1 MKGLKG
7 LLQYIRPYKS
17 LVVLSIVC
25 NILLSIFTIVSI
37 PLVIPFFQ
45 ILFDRAPLSILEPEG
60 YDVAE
65 WLEYYFSQLI
75 ASTDRETALLYVCL
89 AIVLVFFLK
98 NVFRYLALY
107 FMAPVRNGI
116 VRDIRNK
123 LFNTY
128 QHLPLGYFSEKK
140 KGDLISRAITDVQ
153 EIEWSILNV
162 IEVIFK
168 SPLIII
174 GSILLMIYISPGLT
188 QFVLVLILFTGL
200 IIGRIGKTLK
210 KSSSQAQQSVSRMTS
225 TLEESIGGVKV
236 VRAFRA
242 ESFLSEKFGAENNE
256 YMSLLTRILRRRDM
270 SSPLTEFLG
279 VSVVAVLL
287 WYGSTL
293 VFAQSL
299 APESF
304 FAFIFAFYQVLEPS
318 KSFST
323 AYYNIQ
329 KGLAAKDRVDDI
341 INHVPKVSSGQLNL
355 SGFSDS
361 IVLDQVSFR
370 YPTSTGW
377 VIKEVSLK
385 INKGEKI
392 AIVGSSG
399 SGKTTLIDLILGF
412 YQVNQGT
419 ITIDGININDASR
432 DSITTMMGLVTQSP
446 ILFNDTVRNNILFG
460 EDYNDEAVKSSASI
474 AFADEFI
481 EQLPEDY
488 ETNIGDSGVKLSGG
502 QRQRLTLARAILRN
516 PSILILDEATSA
528 LDSESEKLVQLA
540 MDKILEHRTAIII
553 AHRLSTIKNVDKII
567 VMKDGSIVEE
577 GSHEDLINHNGAYKK
592 FVSTQNLLS

>member
-7 LLQYIRPYKS
+7 LLQYIRPYQS
-17 LVVLSIVC
+17 LVALSIVC

-37 PLVIPFFQ
+37 PLIIPFFQ
-45 ILFDRAPLSILEPEG
+45 ILFDRTPLSTMKPEG
-60 YDVAE
+60 YDVAA

-89 AIVLVFFLK
+89 AIVLVFLLK

-123 LFNTY
+123 LFFTY
-128 QHLPLGYFSEKK
+128 QQLPVGYFSDSK

-188 QFVLVLILFTGL
+188 QFVVVLILFTGL

-210 KSSSQAQQSVSRMTS
+210 KSSSRAQQSVSKMTS

-242 ESFLSEKFGAENNE
+242 ESFLSDKFGSENNE
-256 YMSLLTRILRRRDM
+256 YMALLTRILRRRDM

-279 VSVVAVLL
+279 VAVVAVLL

-293 VFAQSL
+293 VFSGSL

-341 INHVPKVSSGQLNL
+341 INQVPNISSGQMIL
-355 SGFSDS
+355 SDFSDS
-361 IVLDQVSFR
+361 IVLNQVSFK
-370 YPTSTGW
+370 YPSSTDW
-377 VIKEVSLK
+377 VINDVSLTIK
-385 INKGEKI
+385 KGEKI

-412 YQVNQGT
+412 YQVDQGT
-419 ITIDGININDASR
+419 ITINGVNIKDVSR
-432 DSITTMMGLVTQSP
+432 DSITSLMGLVTQSP
-446 ILFNDTVRNNILFG
+446 VLFNDTVKNNILFG
-460 EDYNDEAVKSSASI
+460 MEFNDEAVKSSARI

-481 EQLPEDY
+481 DQLPEKY

-502 QRQRLTLARAILRN
+502 QRQRLTLARAIIRN

-567 VMKDGSIVEE
+567 VMKEGRIVEV
-577 GSHEDLINHNGAYKK
+577 GSHVDLINHNGPYKQ
-592 FVSTQNLLS
+592 FVSTQNLLT